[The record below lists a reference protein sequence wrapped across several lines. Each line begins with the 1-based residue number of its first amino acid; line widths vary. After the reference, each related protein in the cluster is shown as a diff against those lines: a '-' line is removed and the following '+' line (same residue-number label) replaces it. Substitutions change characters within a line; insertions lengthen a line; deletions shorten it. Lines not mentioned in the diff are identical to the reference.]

1 MSRCPTAAET
11 PISPKP
17 VRVGRAPLRL
27 FPAGSL
33 AAPASGEP
41 VVIIVD
47 PYHCDL
53 FCGVPEPTG
62 VPLRCQTERAELCP
76 PLTNPPTRR
85 GFPSSDLA
93 SLSPRTGRRLVSAA

>member
-53 FCGVPEPTG
+53 FCGGPEPPG
-62 VPLRCQTERAELCP
+62 FPPGAQTNGAEVFP
-76 PLTNPPTRR
+76 PLPDPRPPP
-85 GFPSSDLA
+85 GFPPPPLPP
-93 SLSPRTGRRLVSAA
+93 LPPPPGNHPFFPP

>member
-1 MSRCPTAAET
+1 MIRACVSRSQRTTELEALKQKYEEVVDTDEGRSLGPDGMSRCPTAAET

-33 AAPASGEP
+33 AALASGEP

-47 PYHCDL
+47 PIIETRL
-53 FCGVPEPTG
+53 GPG
-62 VPLRCQTERAELCP
+62 R
-76 PLTNPPTRR
+76 TRR
-85 GFPSSDLA
+85 
-93 SLSPRTGRRLVSAA
+93 